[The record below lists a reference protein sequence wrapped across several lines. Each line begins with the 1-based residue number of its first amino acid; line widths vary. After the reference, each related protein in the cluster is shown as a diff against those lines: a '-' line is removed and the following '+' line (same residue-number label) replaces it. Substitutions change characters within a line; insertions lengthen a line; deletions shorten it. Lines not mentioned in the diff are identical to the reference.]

1 MTVSDFT
8 NIIKD
13 AIINRKMEKQDF
25 ICQYCGKSYRK
36 ESTLAA
42 HLCEPKRRAQQEN
55 EAGVKLGMTAYLRFY
70 ELTQGSAKFKTY
82 KDFSE
87 SPYYNAFV
95 KFGRHMVNIRAI
107 NTTKFIDWVIK
118 QNKKLDH
125 WCKDVLYQE
134 YLHQHLR
141 KENTQDALERSL
153 TTMTAW
159 AEEKDSVF
167 SHYFLYASG
176 NRIVH
181 DITTGRISS
190 WVVYNCASGIGVLD
204 KLSTEQIEIVFP
216 YIDPDFWKR
225 KFVDYYADTEWVK
238 HILKEAG
245 L

>member
-1 MTVSDFT
+1 MNDFT
-8 NIIKD
+8 SIIKD
-13 AIINRKMEKQDF
+13 AIINHKMEKQDYT
-25 ICQYCGKSYRK
+25 CQYCGKGYRK

-70 ELTQGSAKFKTY
+70 ELTQGSAKLKNY
-82 KDFSE
+82 KDFCE

-95 KFGRHMVNIRAI
+95 KFGRHCVNIRAI
-107 NTTKFIDWVIK
+107 NTGKFIDWVIK

-134 YLHQHLR
+134 YLFEHLR
-141 KENTQDALERSL
+141 KEATQDALERSL
-153 TTMTAW
+153 KTMTDW
-159 AEEKDSVF
+159 AEDKDSVF
-167 SHYFLYASG
+167 NHYFLYASA

-190 WVVYNCASGIGVLD
+190 WVVYNCDTGIDMLD
-204 KLSTEQIEIVFP
+204 KLSTEQIELVFP
-216 YIDPDFWKR
+216 YIDPDYWKR

>member
-1 MTVSDFT
+1 MNDFT
-8 NIIKD
+8 SIIKD
-13 AIINRKMEKQDF
+13 AIINHKMQKLDYT
-25 ICQYCGKSYRK
+25 CQYCGKGYRK

-70 ELTQGSAKFKTY
+70 ELTQGSAKLKTY
-82 KDFSE
+82 SDFCE

-125 WCKDVLYQE
+125 WCKDALYQE
-134 YLHQHLR
+134 YLFEHLR
-141 KENTQDALERSL
+141 KEATQDALERSL
-153 TTMTAW
+153 KTMTDW
-159 AEEKDSVF
+159 AEQKESVF
-167 SHYFLYASG
+167 NHYFLYASP

-190 WVVYNCASGIGVLD
+190 WVVYNCNTGISVLD
-204 KLSTEQIEIVFP
+204 KLSTEQIELVFP
-216 YIDPDFWKR
+216 YIDPDYWKR
-225 KFVDYYADTEWVK
+225 RFVDYYADTEWVK